1 LTVFRLAADDA
12 GDAARDAAR
21 DAGALPASDADAAF
35 LAALYDRHAAQLYR
49 YASQRVGEQAA
60 EDLVADTFLAA
71 LQGRAR
77 YDPAHADARP
87 WLFGILTRKLA
98 RHYRAE
104 KARHRAFARSASETV
119 ADSPADRVAAQVTA
133 AAVRARLSAAIGR
146 LSQGDRDVL
155 LLVAWCDFSYDE
167 VAAALG
173 IPLGTVRSRLNRA
186 RRKVRDAL
194 GGIDPTLDP
203 EVLP

>member
-1 LTVFRLAADDA
+1 
-12 GDAARDAAR
+12 
-21 DAGALPASDADAAF
+21 
-35 LAALYDRHAAQLYR
+35 
-49 YASQRVGEQAA
+49 
-60 EDLVADTFLAA
+60 VADTFLAA

-77 YDPAHADARP
+77 YDPGHADARP

-119 ADSPADRVAAQVTA
+119 AESPADRVAAQVTA

>member
-1 LTVFRLAADDA
+1 LTVFGLAADDA
-12 GDAARDAAR
+12 ARDAE
-21 DAGALPASDADAAF
+21 ALPVSPTDAAF
-35 LAALYDRHAAQLYR
+35 FAALYDRHAAQLYR
-49 YASQRVGEQAA
+49 YASQRVGEQTA

-71 LQGRAR
+71 FQGRAR
-77 YDPAHADARP
+77 YDPGQVDARP

-98 RHYRAE
+98 RHHRAE
-104 KARHRAFARSASETV
+104 QARHRAFARSAPETV
-119 ADSPADRVAAQVTA
+119 AESPDDRVAAQVTA
-133 AAVRARLSAAIGR
+133 AAVRARLSAALSR

-155 LLVAWCDFSYDE
+155 LLVAWCDFSYEE

-194 GGIDPTLDP
+194 GGIDPTIDP
-203 EVLP
+203 QVLS